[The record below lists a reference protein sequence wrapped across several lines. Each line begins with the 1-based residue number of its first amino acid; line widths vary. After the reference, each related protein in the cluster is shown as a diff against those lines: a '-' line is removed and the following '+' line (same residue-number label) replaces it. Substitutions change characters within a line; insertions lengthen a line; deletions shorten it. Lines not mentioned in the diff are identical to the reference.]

1 MSRIPRLDSDA
12 TSGLKETIKQVE
24 SSMGYIPNDLLTLA
38 HWPDMVPALGNL
50 VSVVLDGGTVDRR
63 LKRLIGIVAS
73 GTQGC
78 QYCKAH
84 ASYAASKLD
93 VSTDKIA
100 HVFEFETSPLFAAQE
115 RIALRL
121 AWHGSLQPN
130 AISDADMAEARQ
142 HFSDSEIIEITSVI
156 SLYGFLNR
164 CNSILATELE
174 PGPASFF
181 ESLNSN

>member
-1 MSRIPRLDSDA
+1 MSRIPGLDSDA
-12 TSGLKETIKQVE
+12 TSDLKETIKQVE

-50 VSVVLDGGTVDRR
+50 VSVVLDGGTVDGG
-63 LKRLIGIVAS
+63 LQRLIGIVVS

-93 VSTDKIA
+93 VSTEKIE
-100 HVFEFETSPLFAAQE
+100 HVFEFETSPLFTAQE

-130 AISDADMAEARQ
+130 AISDGDMAEARQ
-142 HFSDSEIIEITSVI
+142 YFSDAEMIEITSVI
-156 SLYGFLNR
+156 SLYGFLTR
-164 CNSILATELE
+164 CTSILATEIE
-174 PGPASFF
+174 PQPANFF
-181 ESLNSN
+181 RSLNSN